1 MALPP
6 LRRITPLP
14 RDVQQVRVTLETSVG
29 TAWCRLFP
37 DKAPLTVANFV
48 HLAQGSQPW
57 SDANGREQRD
67 VPYYDGRVFHRV
79 VPGFIVQGGC
89 VRGDGLG
96 NPGYRFADELSARHD
111 RPGILSMANAGR
123 DTNGA
128 QFFVT
133 LRAAPELDR
142 RHSVFGVVEH
152 GLEVFTAIAQLPR
165 RGERPL
171 EDVTIER
178 VSVELMS

>member
-14 RDVQQVRVTLETSVG
+14 PDVQQARVTLETSAG
-29 TAWCRLFP
+29 TAWCRLFLH
-37 DKAPLTVANFV
+37 KAPLTVANFV
-48 HLAQGSQPW
+48 HLAQGTQPW
-57 SDANGREQRD
+57 QDAAGRTHDGE
-67 VPYYDGRVFHRV
+67 PYYDGRIFHRV

-96 NPGYRFADELSARHD
+96 NPGYRFADEFGARHD
-111 RPGILSMANAGR
+111 RPGLLSMANAGR

-142 RHSVFGVVEH
+142 RHAVFGEVAH
-152 GLEVFTAIAQLPR
+152 GLEVFQAIAQQPR

-171 EDVTIER
+171 EDVVIER
-178 VSVELMS
+178 VSVELIT

>member
-1 MALPP
+1 MAMPP

-14 RDVQQVRVTLETSVG
+14 RDIQQVRVTMETSAG
-29 TAWCRLFP
+29 TVWCRLYL

-48 HLAQGSQPW
+48 HLAQGTHPW
-57 SDANGREQRD
+57 QDEHGRTHDGE
-67 VPYYDGRVFHRV
+67 PYYDGRIFHRV

-96 NPGYRFADELSARHD
+96 NPGYRFADEFGVRHD
-111 RPGILSMANAGR
+111 RPGLLSMANAGR

-142 RHSVFGVVEH
+142 RHAVFGEVEH
-152 GLEVFTAIAQLPR
+152 GLEVFQAIAQMPR
-165 RGERPL
+165 RGERLL
-171 EDVTIER
+171 EDVVIDR
-178 VSVELMS
+178 LSVELIA